1 MNKIGYLIGFFILLS
16 CLAGCKKTKL
26 DGELELL
33 AGNWLWVES
42 YGTCSHQWPWCTY
55 TSIDEGFTI
64 EYQFDEKGKYKLLKN
79 EVVIEKGRLIIDTYD
94 TQDSFNEGGIIRINF
109 RTINKSKEN
118 KTERVFLDGDNNMYF
133 NEYPMQDLDG
143 WNYYIRN

>member
-1 MNKIGYLIGFFILLS
+1 MYCTDFYSGVLTALK
-16 CLAGCKKTKL
+16 AVKKTGIK
-26 DGELELL
+26 
-33 AGNWLWVES
+33 
-42 YGTCSHQWPWCTY
+42 TH
-55 TSIDEGFTI
+55 
-64 EYQFDEKGKYKLLKN
+64 
-79 EVVIEKGRLIIDTYD
+79 IDTYD
-94 TQDSFNEGGIIRINF
+94 NNDSFNEGGIIRINF